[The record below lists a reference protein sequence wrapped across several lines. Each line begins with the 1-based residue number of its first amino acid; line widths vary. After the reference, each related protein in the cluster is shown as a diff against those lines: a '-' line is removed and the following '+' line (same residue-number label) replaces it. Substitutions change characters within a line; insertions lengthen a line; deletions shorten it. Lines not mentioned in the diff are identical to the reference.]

1 MAAAAADSRQH
12 LANPGRGEAHTRHG
26 DGDRCHRPPAAV
38 QRHTNGDDCSFPLT
52 AVSPY
57 LRLLVVLRSRRRR
70 ASSSEPNPSSGTLD
84 GGRAGRTLR
93 RAGQPERLCRRTSGC
108 FHRGRGRILPRL
120 GAGPNKLGNP
130 VDAHD
135 IILQDQPPIGTAGT
149 LGNYSGLRPDRFR
162 NRNAGQ
168 GGGHGNGTTQ
178 HACGPPSLAPI
189 RRR

>member
-1 MAAAAADSRQH
+1 LPSSAAMAAAAADSRQH

-93 RAGQPERLCRRTSGC
+93 RAGQPERLCRRTSDGREEQRRC
-108 FHRGRGRILPRL
+108 ATRGLLSASTLVRKRTSREVQREFEVRHRRAWLVRAI
-120 GAGPNKLGNP
+120 GPFSSSR
-130 VDAHD
+130 
-135 IILQDQPPIGTAGT
+135 T
-149 LGNYSGLRPDRFR
+149 
-162 NRNAGQ
+162 
-168 GGGHGNGTTQ
+168 
-178 HACGPPSLAPI
+178 
-189 RRR
+189 